1 MSMSA
6 FRRSAQRLSSVNW
19 SATVFKGDPELS
31 SMVAGFRAWTAQADA
46 MAEKYSAPPGPI
58 DFSTAKSSVRD
69 VALVDALES
78 LYKSA
83 SPPAIT
89 YEWSSEEQ
97 AKKAEL
103 IKGAEAGL
111 AFNQEMIDDTEKEIA
126 LLRTNRTTHDSSPVL
141 MAEVYPDI
149 AEEIEDEIENR
160 EWFKDTLNK

>member
-1 MSMSA
+1 M
-6 FRRSAQRLSSVNW
+6 
-19 SATVFKGDPELS
+19 
-31 SMVAGFRAWTAQADA
+31 
-46 MAEKYSAPPGPI
+46 
-58 DFSTAKSSVRD
+58 
-69 VALVDALES
+69 
-78 LYKSA
+78 
-83 SPPAIT
+83 
-89 YEWSSEEQ
+89 
-97 AKKAEL
+97 